1 MDETS
6 PLLPPIRLR
15 SNAALQPASSLEGH
29 DVACTYKVTHADKT
43 TYPPYEL
50 FPSEPAFS
58 TNVRSVPSLVV
69 VCVRRLVHLVH
80 ELDKSMLQDTWT
92 RRRYETMKE
101 VVHDLLPSILFDE
114 SSDSRAIDA
123 ALSRVHPNTWLLLH
137 LLVIPSSLPR
147 TLKRYRLPLT
157 DPFLPSLQTHS
168 AIDFSTFDLIT
179 ALLLGDVDVAAVND
193 DNISTLKALHHLTI
207 LDTSGTKLTSRGVR
221 RFASTLRRVDDE
233 VSSGEAALLGAW
245 RLRVWNLRRTYVDDE
260 ILTSNLGLRKWPLL
274 CAVGE

>member
-92 RRRYETMKE
+92 RRRYDPQTAEQLMQHFRGCIPIRGFFCTFWSFPPACRE
-101 VVHDLLPSILFDE
+101 
-114 SSDSRAIDA
+114 
-123 ALSRVHPNTWLLLH
+123 
-137 LLVIPSSLPR
+137 PSSGIDYPSQTPFYLRYKR
-147 TLKRYRLPLT
+147 TLL
-157 DPFLPSLQTHS
+157 
-168 AIDFSTFDLIT
+168 ST
-179 ALLLGDVDVAAVND
+179 
-193 DNISTLKALHHLTI
+193 SRHLT
-207 LDTSGTKLTSRGVR
+207 
-221 RFASTLRRVDDE
+221 
-233 VSSGEAALLGAW
+233 
-245 RLRVWNLRRTYVDDE
+245 
-260 ILTSNLGLRKWPLL
+260 
-274 CAVGE
+274 